1 MSLSYSCIQVI
12 IQETGQKSLSATA
25 HIPRDASNCR
35 TGRSCLISAMLLNSR
50 ETQTQATRCQKQVAQ
65 GRENGE
71 SLLEKVG
78 RKGSELL
85 RIQRKHFGRES
96 EDSQGVLGKKL
107 RNWKKHS
114 STGHLSLNSSGLG
127 NQCSRHTDQET
138 WEEDDI
144 LALWPTLPSC
154 ITPQH
159 RQPAKV
165 LYTCVCVCVLW
176 VFACVWF
183 HLYVWVSLYMCA
195 EVTGWHWE
203 SSSITFYIIHW
214 GRQANSQLNP
224 DHDNTTS
231 LASQFSLGS
240 LSLPSKHWDYRQ
252 AVMPKGTYIVCWLV
266 LCQVDKS

>member
-1 MSLSYSCIQVI
+1 MSLSYSCIQAI

-50 ETQTQATRCQKQVAQ
+50 ETQTQATRCQKQVAK
-65 GRENGE
+65 GRENGK

-114 STGHLSLNSSGLG
+114 STGHLSLKSSGLG
-127 NQCSRHTDQET
+127 NQRSRHTDQET

-165 LYTCVCVCVLW
+165 LYTCVCVYYEYLHVYGFTCMYEYLCTCVQKSQ
-176 VFACVWF
+176 AD
-183 HLYVWVSLYMCA
+183 
-195 EVTGWHWE
+195 TGSPPQLLSTLFTE
-203 SSSITFYIIHW
+203 AD
-214 GRQANSQLNP
+214 RQI
-224 DHDNTTS
+224 
-231 LASQFSLGS
+231 
-240 LSLPSKHWDYRQ
+240 LS
-252 AVMPKGTYIVCWLV
+252 
-266 LCQVDKS
+266 